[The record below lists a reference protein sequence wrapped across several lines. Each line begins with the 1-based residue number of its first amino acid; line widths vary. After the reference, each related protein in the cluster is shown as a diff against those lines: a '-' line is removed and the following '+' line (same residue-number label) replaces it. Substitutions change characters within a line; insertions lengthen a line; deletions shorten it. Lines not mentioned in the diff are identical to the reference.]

1 MFKNFIYR
9 FLYFIDKIFLYI
21 QYVYVSLL
29 YKKKLNYILFFGGWG
44 QLVQSVFFTYLLN
57 KKDLKL
63 ILVLDYQK
71 FNLNLQDFS
80 PSHKIMKLY
89 SLFKLVNKDFAQY
102 PLYIQQDIKKFCN
115 IIFQNSFINLN
126 KILYNIDQTFLN
138 DKILSN
144 YFKKIIKNEKLS
156 HSLLSFN
163 SSKYNLKKKFFH
175 PGKNIEVLINK
186 KLEIETKRIKKKSIN
201 ITLRLRNKHSKN
213 LDRTNYLRDSSY
225 KNLKIIVEY
234 LLKNTDYIIFITGD
248 CEELDINHKFNLL
261 QESSNRISKN
271 LYNLAIQSLSNFHI
285 LQASGA
291 NELIKFNKSK
301 ALYIDCWPPM
311 NFFQIL

>member
-102 PLYIQQDIKKFCN
+102 PLYIQQDI
-115 IIFQNSFINLN
+115 
-126 KILYNIDQTFLN
+126 
-138 DKILSN
+138 
-144 YFKKIIKNEKLS
+144 
-156 HSLLSFN
+156 
-163 SSKYNLKKKFFH
+163 
-175 PGKNIEVLINK
+175 
-186 KLEIETKRIKKKSIN
+186 
-201 ITLRLRNKHSKN
+201 
-213 LDRTNYLRDSSY
+213 
-225 KNLKIIVEY
+225 
-234 LLKNTDYIIFITGD
+234 
-248 CEELDINHKFNLL
+248 
-261 QESSNRISKN
+261 
-271 LYNLAIQSLSNFHI
+271 
-285 LQASGA
+285 
-291 NELIKFNKSK
+291 
-301 ALYIDCWPPM
+301 
-311 NFFQIL
+311 